1 MGKPKLKCLQ
11 NQAITDRV
19 GCAAIN
25 AVGKTVL
32 LTTPASSEPLHQR
45 TDGLR
50 RAPRFTDFVS
60 RSLHWLGVN
69 DIFRPKI
76 CRLY

>member
-32 LTTPASSEPLHQR
+32 LTTPASSEPCIS
-45 TDGLR
+45 GLTVCGVH
-50 RAPRFTDFVS
+50 PVS
-60 RSLHWLGVN
+60 P
-69 DIFRPKI
+69 I
-76 CRLY
+76 LYRVPCTG